1 MFGKKKT
8 ATLEYDKNNWKP
20 AIKASICTGEQTAG
34 FLHKQTGQFREDM
47 LIRGAEDLHI
57 FREKYGIEIGEELEK
72 IY

>member
-1 MFGKKKT
+1 M
-8 ATLEYDKNNWKP
+8 LEYDKENWKP

-34 FLHKQTGQFREDM
+34 FIHRKTKEFREDM

-57 FREKYGIEIGEELEK
+57 FKEKYGIDEEPEK